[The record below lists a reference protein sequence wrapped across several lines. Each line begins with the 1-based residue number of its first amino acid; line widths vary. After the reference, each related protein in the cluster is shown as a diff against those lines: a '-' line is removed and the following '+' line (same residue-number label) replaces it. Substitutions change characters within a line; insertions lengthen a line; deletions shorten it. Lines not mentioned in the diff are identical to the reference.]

1 MPKAPDALLITD
13 KSSIRYLSNF
23 TGSSGFILK
32 TKTATYLFTDF
43 RYIERAKNT
52 IRKGIKLINSTKLWK
67 NPKELKKNWQK
78 ILKKHR
84 IKILGIE
91 ENDLTIARY
100 KKFKKI
106 SQKIK
111 LKNCSG
117 TIESRREIKTKQE
130 ISYTKKSQQIN
141 ERVFLAIKK
150 IIQDYCANKRHGSSA
165 FLGRP
170 SKTKTALPSQKTDRN
185 SCTCRNC
192 LPFLT
197 EISLARKII
206 ELGHAFGADEV
217 SFAPIIAFGKNSSMP
232 HHEPGLTKLKKG
244 DLVLVDMG
252 MKYKGYCSD
261 MTRIIFTSK
270 PTSKQ
275 KEIYNLVL
283 KAQEAAIK
291 KIKAGLSGK
300 KADAISRSI
309 IEKAGYG
316 EQYGHA
322 GGHGTGLDI
331 HEQPSLS
338 DNYKKPL
345 KANSIITVEPGIYLP
360 GEFGIRIEDMLLV
373 TRNGNR
379 NLTKISKKI

>member
-43 RYIERAKNT
+43 RYLERATRT
-52 IRKGIKLINSTKLWK
+52 IKKGIKLINSTKLWK

-78 ILKKHR
+78 ILKKH
-84 IKILGIE
+84 KVKVLGIE
-91 ENDLTIARY
+91 EDDLTITRF

-106 SQKIK
+106 SRKIK

-117 TIESRREIKTKQE
+117 TIESLREIKTPLE
-130 ISYTKKSQQIN
+130 IKLTKRSQKIN

-150 IIQDYCANKRHGSSA
+150 IIQDYCANKNLHPDSV
-165 FLGRP
+165 LGRN
-170 SKTKTALPSQKTDRN
+170 SKTKKSPVN
-185 SCTCRNC
+185 
-192 LPFLT
+192 FT

-206 ELGHAFGADEV
+206 ELGYAFGADEV

-232 HHEPGLTKLKKG
+232 HHEPGLTKLKRG
-244 DLVLVDMG
+244 DLVIVDMG

-261 MTRIIFTSK
+261 MTRIIFTTK
-270 PTSKQ
+270 PTPKQ

-291 KIKAGLSGK
+291 KIKAGLSGR
-300 KADAISRSI
+300 KADAFSRSI
-309 IEKAGYG
+309 ITSSGYG